1 MKCVLLFEEGA
12 VRVARVLLLLL
23 VAGQQFRRGIISS
36 TTGCQ
41 QSAAL
46 CTASVL

>member
-1 MKCVLLFEEGA
+1 MKCVLLFEDGA
-12 VRVARVLLLLL
+12 VRVARVLLLL